1 MATNGHPTP
10 RTSCTKGR
18 FRSNN
23 RLLGPIPTN
32 LKHQIRKSRN
42 YWMAASRVLLAPA
55 SQNVHSKNHR
65 ISVTEVPQVGGETI
79 TFHNTQVN
87 LQQQRPTTHTSQPSQ
102 PGSPPILLPPL
113 WQSERG
119 RFIQSLLA
127 VCHPHIVDT
136 GFGLRCTSSRRLF
149 FLERVSLASNK
160 SAK

>member
-1 MATNGHPTP
+1 
-10 RTSCTKGR
+10 
-18 FRSNN
+18 
-23 RLLGPIPTN
+23 LGPIPTN

-42 YWMAASRVLLAPA
+42 YWMAASRVLLSTTKRPFKE
-55 SQNVHSKNHR
+55 SQNFC
-65 ISVTEVPQVGGETI
+65 TEVPQVGGETI

-136 GFGLRCTSSRRLF
+136 GFGLRCISSRRLF